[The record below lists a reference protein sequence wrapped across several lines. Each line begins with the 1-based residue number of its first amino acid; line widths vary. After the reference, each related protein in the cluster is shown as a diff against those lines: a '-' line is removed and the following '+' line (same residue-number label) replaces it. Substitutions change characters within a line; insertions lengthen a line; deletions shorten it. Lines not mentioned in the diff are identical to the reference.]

1 MFRIKAFQEFFHQFL
16 LLSRP
21 FEHQLN
27 LELGKHG
34 LYRAQ
39 WSLLYYLANNGSATL
54 VELANYQRTEKPTV
68 TRTVA
73 KLEELGYLEHIPGK
87 DRREKRMQ
95 LTEYGKT
102 IYLEVRKTVD
112 DFEQEILKGVSEKD
126 QLESIQVMKEIR
138 KNLIQ
143 KETGN

>member
-1 MFRIKAFQEFFHQFL
+1 M
-16 LLSRP
+16 
-21 FEHQLN
+21 
-27 LELGKHG
+27 ELGKHG